1 MCTGQDELDVMGDD
15 DLHELVQSSHAV
27 SWSDMK
33 GTDHCTIGQKRAL
46 DKLFEE
52 EPSGMAVHGTE
63 RIVQENELGRSID
76 RTGKGYAI
84 FDTLICAIP
93 R

>member
-1 MCTGQDELDVMGDD
+1 
-15 DLHELVQSSHAV
+15 
-27 SWSDMK
+27 
-33 GTDHCTIGQKRAL
+33 
-46 DKLFEE
+46 
-52 EPSGMAVHGTE
+52 MAVHGTE
-63 RIVQENELGRSID
+63 RIVQEDELGRSID